1 MTITATQIKQ
11 NSALLQE
18 ALKEEVIVTRHD
30 KPFVVILGYE
40 KFKEMEKMARK
51 YQEEKQAKSLR
62 SMWLESA
69 KESEKCMAKDD
80 NALFKAMDAQAAE
93 TMGYDD
99 A

>member
-18 ALKEEVIVTRHD
+18 ALKEEVVVTRHD
-30 KPFVVILGYE
+30 KPFVVIIGYE
-40 KFKEMEKMARK
+40 KFKELEVMARK
-51 YQEEKQAKSLR
+51 YKEEKRAKSLQ

-69 KESEKCMAKDD
+69 KESEKCMDKEDK
-80 NALFKAMDAQAAE
+80 ALFEAIDAQAAE
-93 TMGYDD
+93 TMGHDD